1 MRVSVAIL
9 DSGPVGNWTFDP
21 LQLAAIALGAF
32 AYWRRARTLAARG
45 APVPGWRR
53 VLFWTSVAL
62 MLLALVSPIHAYGE
76 ELFAFHMLQ
85 HVVLGDL
92 AALAFVASLTGP
104 LLRPV
109 LALKPVARLRV
120 FVHPLVAL
128 PVWALN
134 LYLWHL
140 PVLYEGA
147 LEHEAVH
154 ALQHVSFF
162 AAGALM
168 WAPVVE
174 VLPGPMWFGTGAK
187 LGYIVVVRLLETV
200 LGNVFIWS
208 GTAFYDSYADGDVPW
223 DISPLEDQGWA
234 GTVMMLE
241 GSLVTIGAIAWLFL
255 RLASEGELRQELLE
269 RGLDARAVRRAVRYG
284 RAGELEQEARARR

>member
-1 MRVSVAIL
+1 
-9 DSGPVGNWTFDP
+9 VGNWTLDP
-21 LQLAAIALGAF
+21 LQLALIALGAF

-76 ELFAFHMLQ
+76 ELFGFHMLQ
-85 HVVLGDL
+85 HVILGDL

-104 LLRPV
+104 LLRPL
-109 LALKPVARLRV
+109 LALKPIARLRV
-120 FVHPLVAL
+120 LVHPLVAL
-128 PVWALN
+128 PLWALN
-134 LYLWHL
+134 LFVWHL

-154 ALQHVSFF
+154 ALQHISFF

-208 GTAFYDSYADGDVPW
+208 GSVFYDTYADGDVPW
-223 DISPLEDQGWA
+223 NVSALEDQGWA

-241 GSLVTIGAIAWLFL
+241 GSLVTIGAIAYLFL
-255 RLASEGELRQELLE
+255 RLASEGELRQALLE
-269 RGLDARAVRRAVRYG
+269 RGLDPRVVQRAVRYG
-284 RAGELEQEARARR
+284 RAGGLEEQEVRSRR

>member
-1 MRVSVAIL
+1 MESDPSL
-9 DSGPVGNWTFDP
+9 LTSWTLDP
-21 LQLAAIALGAF
+21 LQLAVIALGAF
-32 AYWRRARTLAARG
+32 AYWRRARRLAARG
-45 APVPGWRR
+45 APVPGRR
-53 VLFWTSVAL
+53 RALFATSIAL
-62 MLLALVSPIHAYGE
+62 MLLALVSPIHAFGE

-85 HVVLGDL
+85 HVLLGDL
-92 AALAFVASLTGP
+92 AALCFVASLTGP

-109 LALKPVARLRV
+109 LALKPIARLRV
-120 FVHPLVAL
+120 LAHPLVAL

-147 LEHEAVH
+147 LENDAVH
-154 ALQHVSFF
+154 AVQHVSFF
-162 AAGALM
+162 ASGALM

-208 GTAFYDSYADGDVPW
+208 GTVFYDVYADGSVPW
-223 DISPLEDQGWA
+223 NLSPLADQGWA

-269 RGLDARAVRRAVRYG
+269 RGLDPRAVRRAVRYG
-284 RAGELEQEARARR
+284 RAAELEEQEVHGRR

>member
-1 MRVSVAIL
+1 MDNDPSL
-9 DSGPVGNWTFDP
+9 LTSWTLDP
-21 LQLAAIALGAF
+21 LQLAVIALGSF
-32 AYWRRARTLAARG
+32 AYWRRARRLAGRG
-45 APVPGWRR
+45 APVPARR
-53 VLFWTSVAL
+53 RALFWTSVAL
-62 MLLALVSPIHAYGE
+62 MLLALASPIHAFGE

-85 HVVLGDL
+85 HVLLGDL
-92 AALAFVASLTGP
+92 AALCFVASLTGP

-109 LALKPVARLRV
+109 LSVKPIARLRV
-120 FVHPLVAL
+120 LAHPFLAL

-147 LEHEAVH
+147 LENDGLH

-200 LGNVFIWS
+200 LANVFIWS
-208 GTAFYDSYADGDVPW
+208 GTVFYDVYADGSVPW
-223 DISPLEDQGWA
+223 DLSPLADQGWA

-269 RGLDARAVRRAVRYG
+269 RGLDPRAVRRAVRYG
-284 RAGELEQEARARR
+284 RAAELEEQEAHGRR

>member
-1 MRVSVAIL
+1 MDTDPSL
-9 DSGPVGNWTFDP
+9 LTSWTLDP
-21 LQLAAIALGAF
+21 LQLAVIALGAF
-32 AYWRRARTLAARG
+32 AYWRRARRLAARG
-45 APVPGWRR
+45 APVPARR
-53 VLFWTSVAL
+53 RALFWTSVAL
-62 MLLALVSPIHAYGE
+62 MLLALASPIHAFGE

-85 HVVLGDL
+85 HVLLGDL
-92 AALAFVASLTGP
+92 AALCLVASLTGP
-104 LLRPV
+104 LLRPL
-109 LALKPVARLRV
+109 LALKPITRLRV
-120 FVHPLVAL
+120 LAHPLVAL
-128 PVWALN
+128 PVWAVN

-147 LEHEAVH
+147 LENDAVH

-208 GTAFYDSYADGDVPW
+208 GTVFYDVYADGSVPW
-223 DISPLEDQGWA
+223 DLSPLADQGWA

-269 RGLDARAVRRAVRYG
+269 RGLDPRAVRRAVRYG
-284 RAGELEQEARARR
+284 RAAELEEQEAHGRR